1 VWVWLNSH
9 SCEISSVLA
18 PQIYPTSG
26 IRADG
31 LWLGRV
37 QFVIKVLVLEGEC
50 TNVEETL
57 T

>member
-1 VWVWLNSH
+1 MWVWLNSH